1 MLTNYAGGDDNLC
14 DDGDANDEDDDGVA
28 AAAADMYEYDNVVD
42 KVICTMT
49 TTMIKLWRR

>member
-28 AAAADMYEYDNVVD
+28 AAADMYEYDNVVD